1 MIMKTG
7 RLFWGVLL
15 TTLGLLILSVKF
27 HIISTDWSF
36 VWNLWPLIFI
46 FWGLLVLVKQPIIKP
61 VISSLFGI
69 FVALFIFGAISS
81 VFFGFDFEF
90 DNDLN
95 HSTYSEAFA
104 EDMDSSV
111 TSGQLTFSSGAGA
124 FSISGKTDKLIEGH
138 SRGWFS
144 NYDFST
150 NIEDHIAYVDVH
162 LHEKNIRF
170 FGNKIKNRLDMGLNP
185 NIVWDVDLNFGA
197 AQGRFDLS
205 SLNVSNVRVGT
216 GAATVDLKLGD
227 KADTT
232 DVHVE
237 MGASTFTLQ
246 LPQNV
251 GCKLNGDT
259 FLVSKNMPG
268 FTKRGDDTYYSS
280 NYDSTKKKVNVY
292 VSSGVSSFSIKYY

>member
-1 MIMKTG
+1 MKTG

-15 TTLGLLILSVKF
+15 TTLGVLILSVKF

-46 FWGLLVLVKQPIIKP
+46 FWGLLVLLKQPIVKP

-69 FVALFIFGAISS
+69 FVALFIFGAVSS
-81 VFFGFDFEF
+81 IFFGFDFEF
-90 DNDLN
+90 DNDRN
-95 HSTYSEAFA
+95 YSSYNEAFV
-104 EDMDSSV
+104 EDMDSSL

-124 FSISGKTDKLIEGH
+124 FSINGQTDKLIEGH

-144 NYDFST
+144 NYDFNT
-150 NIEDHIAYVDVH
+150 NIDDHIAYVDVH
-162 LHEKNIRF
+162 LHEKNFKF
-170 FGNKIKNRLDMGLNP
+170 FGNKIRNRLDMQLNP
-185 NIVWDVDLNFGA
+185 NIPWDIDFNFGA

-205 SLNVSNVRVGT
+205 SLNVSNVKLST
-216 GAATVDLKLGD
+216 GAATVEVKLGD
-227 KADTT
+227 KADET
-232 DVHVE
+232 DFHVE
-237 MGASTFTLQ
+237 MGASSLTIM

-251 GCKLNGDT
+251 GCKLVGDT
-259 FLVSKNMPG
+259 FLVSKKIPG

-292 VSSGVSSFSIKYY
+292 VNSGVSSFSIKYY